1 MRERDPKEGDG
12 ADQRA
17 LVGRDT
23 ATRVSAGR
31 WDRRVG
37 ATTRWRGEVFAGPG
51 ERFRAAGA
59 SWAAGTCWAERDE
72 GRAGPAEEKKEQ
84 AELGRGE
91 RVGRTG
97 LGCWV
102 GFGFPA
108 GFLFSFSFLFL
119 IQTKFEFKYKFEFKP
134 HSNN

>member
-1 MRERDPKEGDG
+1 MSGAGLGAEGGRAAWERGK
-12 ADQRA
+12 
-17 LVGRDT
+17 
-23 ATRVSAGR
+23 RVRVA
-31 WDRRVG
+31 RR
-37 ATTRWRGEVFAGPG
+37 
-51 ERFRAAGA
+51 AGA

-102 GFGFPA
+102 GFGFPI

-119 IQTKFEFKYKFEFKP
+119 IQTKFEFKNEFEFKP
-134 HSNN
+134 HSNKSMHQHECNTNLNL

>member
-1 MRERDPKEGDG
+1 MGREW
-12 ADQRA
+12 
-17 LVGRDT
+17 GR
-23 ATRVSAGR
+23 GR
-31 WDRRVG
+31 
-37 ATTRWRGEVFAGPG
+37 
-51 ERFRAAGA
+51 AGA
-59 SWAAGTCWAERDE
+59 RTCWAERDE
-72 GRAGPAEEKKEQ
+72 GRTGPVEEKEEQ

-97 LGCWV
+97 SGCWV
-102 GFGFPA
+102 GFGFPT